1 METILEISGLAL
13 TTAVSFTV
21 AWLLGWMALAGLV
34 RLLPASTP
42 CVRLVQPVALAQR
55 VPAASRGCRRAR
67 VVVSEARNRSR
78 KMYTV
83 RVA

>member
-1 METILEISGLAL
+1 MQTILEISGLAL
-13 TTAVSFTV
+13 TTAVSFTL

-34 RLLPASTP
+34 RLLPASAP
-42 CVRLVQPVALAQR
+42 RVEGAPPVALAPR
-55 VPAASRGCRRAR
+55 MIAASRGSRRAR
-67 VVVSEARNRSR
+67 VVVSEARSRSR

>member
-1 METILEISGLAL
+1 METILEISGLAV

-34 RLLPASTP
+34 RLLPASAPRIESAT
-42 CVRLVQPVALAQR
+42 RVALPAR
-55 VPAASRGCRRAR
+55 VSAASRGSRRPR
-67 VVVSEARNRSR
+67 VVVSEARGRSR

>member
-42 CVRLVQPVALAQR
+42 RVQPVALAQR